1 MKMWSRKCDL
11 WRLLSLFVLL
21 GVLLRPRLLV
31 LGRRDM
37 NWYAMIIL
45 AALLL
50 DLALELLGD
59 ALNLRALKDEL
70 PAEFD
75 GVYDPADYR
84 KSQEYL
90 RVNTR
95 FGHVS
100 TVFDLVVMLV
110 FWFGHGFSWLDRWC
124 RSWEWH
130 PVASGI
136 AFIGILMLAKTV
148 LDLPFRYY
156 GTFVIEERFGFNK
169 TTLKTFVLDGI
180 KGLLLSLFLGVP
192 LLAAVL
198 SLFQYGGSQAW
209 LYCWLAV
216 TGFTLLLQYIAPT
229 WIMPLF
235 NKFTPMEEGELRE
248 AIHDFARKVKFPLQ
262 GLYVIDG
269 SRRSSKGNAFFTGFG
284 KNKRIALFD
293 TLVAQHSVSE
303 LVGVLAHEIG
313 HFKKRHIL
321 KGLLLGVAHTGVIF
335 FLLSVFLTHQGLF
348 EAFYLDQRSVY
359 AGLIFF
365 GMLYAPVEML
375 LALFVNWRSRCHE
388 FEADRFAAENLDDP
402 ESLVAA
408 LKKLSVKNLANLTP
422 HPFFV
427 ALNYSHPPVLAR
439 IKALREASRRG
450 A

>member
-1 MKMWSRKCDL
+1 
-11 WRLLSLFVLL
+11 
-21 GVLLRPRLLV
+21 
-31 LGRRDM
+31 M

-50 DLALELLGD
+50 DLILKLLGD
-59 ALNLRALKDEL
+59 ALNLRALTDEL

-75 GVYDPADYR
+75 GVYDPEAYR

-90 RVNTR
+90 RVNAR
-95 FGHVS
+95 FGHVA
-100 TVFDLVVMLV
+100 TLFDLVVVLA
-110 FWFGHGFSWLDRWC
+110 FWFGHGFAWLDRWC
-124 RSWEWH
+124 RGWGLG
-130 PVASGI
+130 PVVTGI
-136 AFIGILMLAKTV
+136 VFIGVLMLGKTV

-169 TTLKTFVLDGI
+169 TTLKTFVLDGL
-180 KGLLLSLFLGVP
+180 KGLLLGLLLGVP

-198 SLFQYGGSQAW
+198 ALFQYGGPRSW

-216 TGFTLLLQYIAPT
+216 TVFTLLIQYVAPN
-229 WIMPLF
+229 WIMPMF
-235 NKFTPMEEGELRE
+235 NKFTPMGEGELRE
-248 AIHDFARKVKFPLQ
+248 AIHAFARKVEFPLQ

-293 TLVAQHSVSE
+293 TLIAQHSVPE

-321 KGLLLGVAHTGVIF
+321 KGLLLSMAHTGVVF
-335 FLLSVFLTHQGLF
+335 FLLSIFLTHQGLF
-348 EAFYLDQRSVY
+348 DAFYLEQGSVY

-365 GMLYAPVEML
+365 GMLYAPVEMV

-388 FEADRFAAENLDDP
+388 FEADRYAATHLDDP
-402 ESLVAA
+402 ESLVSA
-408 LKKLSVKNLANLTP
+408 LKNLSVKNLSNLTP

-439 IKALREASRRG
+439 IKALRETPRRD